1 LPGLIEKLLFFFVRK
16 KMNKILVL
24 DDDQNLL
31 KVITMRLEANA
42 YRVATA
48 IQAERAVET
57 AKEEG
62 IDLALV
68 DLKLVG
74 KNGIE
79 VMEELHQIDPE
90 MPIIILT
97 AYGTIRSAV
106 EAMKRGAYSYLTKPF
121 DYRDLLLQI
130 KNGLE
135 KSRLSKEVLRLRNMV
150 EGKFG
155 FESVIGKSEKMKK
168 VMAQVRQAAESE
180 SGVYIEGE
188 SGTGKGLIAKTLHFA
203 SSRKDGPFV
212 VINCATIPENLL
224 ESELFGYEKGAFTG
238 ATRSKKGLFLQAHK
252 GTIFLDEIS
261 EMPLFMQAK
270 LLRVLEEKEFHPL
283 GGEKSVKVDTRL
295 ITASNRKMKEE
306 VKRGHFR
313 EDLFYRIYVIPIEL
327 PPLRERK
334 EDIHLLAEHCLQ
346 KIIKDNK
353 KGIKGFSPS
362 ALQKLM
368 LYSWPGNVREL
379 ENTIECAVAMATQDV
394 ITEDLILPAQ
404 TTEGNRLK
412 PLKEAKEGFEKN
424 YVIQIMELTQ
434 GNISRAANLAGK
446 YRADFYDLLKKYD
459 LNPEDFRKK

>member
-1 LPGLIEKLLFFFVRK
+1 MDR
-16 KMNKILVL
+16 ILVL

-31 KVITMRLEANA
+31 KVIMMRLEANG

-48 IQAERAVET
+48 TGAATALEI

-68 DLKLVG
+68 DLKLAG
-74 KNGIE
+74 ENGIE
-79 VMEELHQIDPE
+79 VMEELHQIDPG

-97 AYGTIRSAV
+97 AHGTIKSAV
-106 EAMKRGAYSYLTKPF
+106 EAMKRGADSYLSKPF
-121 DYRDLLLQI
+121 DYHDLLLQI

-150 EGKFG
+150 EGRYGLKN
-155 FESVIGKSEKMKK
+155 VIGKTEKMKR
-168 VMAQVRQAAESE
+168 VLARVRQAAESE
-180 SGVYIEGE
+180 SSVYIEGE
-188 SGTGKGLIAKTLHFA
+188 SGTGKGLIAKALHFA
-203 SSRKDGPFV
+203 SPRKDGPFV

-270 LLRVLEEKEFHPL
+270 LLRVLEEKEFYPL
-283 GGEKSVKVDTRL
+283 GGEKPVKVDTKL
-295 ITASNRKMKEE
+295 IAASNKKMKEE
-306 VKRGHFR
+306 VKKGLFR

-327 PPLRERK
+327 PALRERK
-334 EDIHLLAEHCLQ
+334 GDIPLLAEHCLR
-346 KIIKDNK
+346 KITKDNNK
-353 KGIKGFSPS
+353 EIKGFSRGV
-362 ALQKLM
+362 LQKLM

-394 ITEDLILPAQ
+394 ITEDLILPTQQ
-404 TTEGNRLK
+404 TTDEDRLK
-412 PLKEAKEGFEKN
+412 PLGEAKKGFERN
-424 YVIQIMELTQ
+424 YVIQLMELTQ
-434 GNISRAANLAGK
+434 GNISRAAKLAGK
-446 YRADFYDLLKKYD
+446 YRADFYDLLKKYN
-459 LNPEDFRKK
+459 LNPEDFRKR